1 MREFRRIL
9 LALVVI
15 TVVGMVGFSWIE
27 GWSLADGLYMA
38 VITLTTVGFSEV
50 HQLDPA
56 GRVFTMVFLVV
67 GLGVFMFGA
76 VSLGEFVVRAQL
88 SDWLG
93 KKKMR
98 AVIGHM
104 QDHFIVC
111 GLGRF
116 GRRLCEELQG
126 RGLPFVVIESDPEI
140 AEAAK
145 EKGWS
150 FVVGDATADEML
162 QEAGIERA
170 RGVACTL
177 PSDAENLFVVLS
189 ARLLRKDLLILSR
202 ATTDK
207 DAEKLKRA
215 GANKV
220 ISLYTTG
227 AVKMA
232 QLMATPNLEDF
243 FEVVTARGKAFDLA
257 EVKVAEGA
265 EWAGKTLAKSGLRE
279 QGVMVV
285 GIRRRGGDLLMPP
298 GPNDEIQ
305 VGDCLI
311 ALGKVDAIQRLLK

>member
-1 MREFRRIL
+1 VL
-9 LALVVI
+9 LTAIGTL
-15 TVVGMVGFSWIE
+15 GFSWIE

-38 VITLTTVGFSEV
+38 IITLTTVGFSEV
-50 HQLDPA
+50 HQLSA
-56 GRVFTMVFLVV
+56 SGRVFTMVFLVV

-93 KKKMR
+93 QRKMR

-104 QDHFIVC
+104 QDHFIIC
-111 GLGRF
+111 GMGRF
-116 GRRLCEELQG
+116 GRRLGEELQQ
-126 RGLPFVVIESDPEI
+126 RRLPFVVIESAPEV
-140 AEAAK
+140 AETCK

-150 FVVGDATADEML
+150 FVIGDATADEVL
-162 QEAGIERA
+162 HEAGIERA

-189 ARLLRKDLLILSR
+189 ARLLRKDLLIVSR

-220 ISLYTTG
+220 ISLYATG

-232 QLMATPNLEDF
+232 QLMATPNVEDF
-243 FEVVTARGKAFDLA
+243 FEVVTGKGKSFDLA
-257 EVKVAEGA
+257 EVKVAEGVA
-265 EWAGKTLAKSGLRE
+265 WAGRTLAKSGLRE

-285 GIRRRGGDLLMPP
+285 GIRRANGDLLMPP
-298 GPNDEIQ
+298 GPNDELR

-311 ALGKVDAIQRLLK
+311 ALGKIEAISALLH